1 MLISTEV
8 RLSLGERIL
17 SEAMTSIRDPLYCLI
32 QLSGTELKML
42 RTPPVTRMRWIKQ
55 MGLACLVFPGAN
67 HTRYEHSLGTMFV
80 AKKLIEALAKKTEGE
95 FLHKNA
101 QAIEFAALLHD
112 VGHSPFSHVTEEFF
126 ARNPNYLPVEG
137 KDLGHEKYTELI
149 IRKDQSIRE
158 ICREEKADI
167 RLISKLAVG
176 KSGTLF
182 DGLLSSSIDI
192 DKIDYVARD
201 SYFCGLPYGRVDL
214 SSLEE
219 GITIAESSFGNKMIA
234 FASRNRDVLEGLL
247 ISRFYLATSIH
258 IDERNCSANQ
268 LLLGAIKESYDTVF
282 EAIDEESLSDE
293 TKKLILDCMH
303 FRWVDHDLLAFLEDP
318 VQKLR
323 SAVIEAGRDRFSSL
337 KADILYQILDRLPT
351 KTGKQRRIFSGV
363 LLKRVLQGRT
373 PNLRHS
379 SPLSRFSPSA
389 RYGLFALHRLSP
401 YTNYLDGFK
410 KILQT
415 LKQCSGKSIY
425 LDLTAPKFLE
435 LNARVLVGE
444 SNIKNL
450 FDISSLMRS
459 LISDATNRLTLSI
472 YSYQQIEE
480 IPEVD
485 LETIIGLFCT
495 MARRRA
501 IKRGRYLGTDL
512 ILMTY
517 YCLHQEK
524 LFFEGDTRFQALFG
538 VLFNKILNKSE
549 CPYNELLDLPKHFGN
564 LNDADN
570 YDAFQSKGYPDFF
583 CVRFAQDLDVLSEM
597 GLIYT
602 RSEPVRMLQA
612 GYYPKRYERRISH
625 YGRQYVQEFLT
636 KEYWFTRIL
645 EKKMKRIEK
654 SGYCLIR
661 LGT

>member
-1 MLISTEV
+1 
-8 RLSLGERIL
+8 
-17 SEAMTSIRDPLYCLI
+17 
-32 QLSGTELKML
+32 
-42 RTPPVTRMRWIKQ
+42 

-80 AKKLIEALAKKTEGE
+80 AKKLVEALAKKTDDE

-101 QAIEFAALLHD
+101 RAIEFAALFHD

-126 ARNPNYLPVEG
+126 ARNPNYLPVER

-149 IRKDQSIRE
+149 IRKDENIKE
-158 ICREEKADI
+158 ICREEKVDI
-167 RLISKLAVG
+167 RFISKLAVG
-176 KSGTLF
+176 NSDTIF
-182 DGLLSSSIDI
+182 DDLLSSSIDV

-219 GITIAESSFGNKMIA
+219 GIRIAESSFGNKMIA
-234 FASRNRDVLEGLL
+234 FANKHRDVLEGLL

-258 IDERNCSANQ
+258 IDEKNRSANQ
-268 LLLGAIKESYDTVF
+268 LLLGAIRESYDTVF
-282 EAIDEESLSDE
+282 EVIHEESLINE
-293 TKKLILDCMH
+293 IKKLILDCMH

-323 SAVIEAGRDRFSSL
+323 SAVIEAVNDRFSSIDADTLYKMYDKLSL
-337 KADILYQILDRLPT
+337 KKRKAPAGR
-351 KTGKQRRIFSGV
+351 RRISGI
-363 LLKRVLQGRT
+363 LLRRVLQGRT
-373 PNLRHS
+373 PSLRHS

-389 RYGLFALHRLSP
+389 RYSLFALHRLSP

-410 KILQT
+410 KMLQA

-435 LNARVLVGE
+435 LNAKVLVAE
-444 SNIKNL
+444 NNIKNL

-459 LISDATNRLTLSI
+459 LVSDATNRLTLSL

-480 IPEVD
+480 IPAAD
-485 LETIIGLFCT
+485 LEAIIGLFCT

-501 IKRGRYLGTDL
+501 IKRRRYLGTDL

-524 LFFEGDTRFQALFG
+524 LFFEGDTRFQALYG
-538 VLFNKILNKSE
+538 ALFDKILSKSE
-549 CPYNELLDLPKHFGN
+549 CPYKELLDLQKHFGD
-564 LNDADN
+564 LNDTDN

-583 CVRFAQDLDVLSEM
+583 CVRFAQDVDVLSEM

-602 RSEPVRMLQA
+602 RSEPVTILRP

-625 YGRQYVQEFLT
+625 YGRQYVQEFLS

-645 EKKMKRIEK
+645 EERIKRIDK
-654 SGYCLIR
+654 SGYCLIH